1 MLKSK
6 IVSVCKG
13 PETLMTQSAVVPNGV
28 FMFKRQS
35 SHNDCCRF

>member
-13 PETLMTQSAVVPNGV
+13 PETLMTQSAVVPKQRV
-28 FMFKRQS
+28 YVQASKQP
-35 SHNDCCRF
+35 